1 MDMGVQGC
9 GGRPARNPELLVW
22 GWRARGALSMNT
34 GVQGR
39 PARPGC
45 RGTPAWGTRA
55 ASVGLPHGIRGC
67 PRDPGPAPGNP
78 WGCLC
83 PPPGL
88 TRLPG
93 SRPAGQAAA
102 GGRSLGR
109 PRRRAPPLPRAPHLT
124 SAADRRRRGH
134 GELRRRQRQRP
145 RPGPA
150 ARPLP
155 MGCGAAGHGAVR
167 GPPSP
172 G

>member
-1 MDMGVQGC
+1 MDMGVQEYG
-9 GGRPARNPELLVW
+9 GGRGPQSLRGKAGPGPAAGGPRLGDTCCLLVW
-22 GWRARGALSMNT
+22 GS
-34 GVQGR
+34 
-39 PARPGC
+39 PA
-45 RGTPAWGTRA
+45 GTW
-55 ASVGLPHGIRGC
+55 GC
-67 PRDPGPAPGNP
+67 PRDGPRQAVGLCPAAQHSRGSPRAAPGAAVRAALRRFPAP
-78 WGCLC
+78 
-83 PPPGL
+83 PP
-88 TRLPG
+88 
-93 SRPAGQAAA
+93 
-102 GGRSLGR
+102 
-109 PRRRAPPLPRAPHLT
+109 LT